1 MVRKARRARRAGDD
15 RRLASLAAALVFGV
29 AMFGVDNSALADGIQ
44 TAGEVLRIA
53 LPVVAGGYSLYRE
66 DYDGALQLVVSE
78 VVAEGVSFGLSHV
91 VREQRPNK
99 SDWHSFPSDS
109 AAVSFSAAS
118 YLQIR
123 YGWAYGLP
131 AYVLAAFVGY
141 SRVEAKEH
149 HWGDV
154 AAGAVIGWGA
164 SELTTVRYSNLAIT
178 ASPGFQGRPLGFT
191 LAAVW

>member
-1 MVRKARRARRAGDD
+1 MTGDLGRNRAQAFGGALAFGWMTVGLAGP
-15 RRLASLAAALVFGV
+15 AS
-29 AMFGVDNSALADGIQ
+29 ADGIQ

-78 VVAEGVSFGLSHV
+78 VISEGLSYGLSHV
-91 VREQRPNK
+91 VREQRPNRA
-99 SDWHSFPSDS
+99 DWHSFPSDS
-109 AAVSFSAAS
+109 AAISFSAAS

-123 YGWAYGLP
+123 YGWAFGVP

-141 SRVEAKEH
+141 SRVESKEH

-154 AAGAVIGWGA
+154 AAGAAIGWGA
-164 SELTTVRYSNLAIT
+164 SELTTVRYRNLTIT
-178 ASPGFQGRPLGFT
+178 AAPGFQGLPLGFS
-191 LAAVW
+191 LAATW